1 MSKFKNMKFD
11 ISKSGEFDLII
22 DELLKMGYRTP
33 KRAGSPTKFLI
44 TFNNGLMDYFYA
56 VPCKSEI
63 TTLKELKEMWNGIL
77 PIKSKGGNG
86 RSHV

>member
-1 MSKFKNMKFD
+1 MSKFKSMKFD
-11 ISKSGEFDLII
+11 ISKNGEFDLII
-22 DELLKMGYRTP
+22 DGLLKMGYRAP

-63 TTLKELKEMWNGIL
+63 TTLKELKEM
-77 PIKSKGGNG
+77 
-86 RSHV
+86 

>member
-1 MSKFKNMKFD
+1 MGKFKSMKFD
-11 ISKSGEFDLII
+11 ISKSSEFDLVI
-22 DELLKMGYRTP
+22 DELLKIDYKTP
-33 KRAGSPTKFLI
+33 KRVGSPTKFLI

-56 VPCKSEI
+56 VPCKNEI
-63 TTLKELKEMWNGIL
+63 TTLKELKDMWNGIL

>member
-1 MSKFKNMKFD
+1 MKQVNNPNKLRLMSKFKSMKFD
-11 ISKSGEFDLII
+11 ISKSGEFDFII

-63 TTLKELKEMWNGIL
+63 TALKELKEM
-77 PIKSKGGNG
+77 
-86 RSHV
+86 